1 MNAGARAEHF
11 FLAGP
16 HGRRYCAYYPVP
28 AGQAA
33 RGALLH
39 VAAFGEEM
47 NRSRRATALAA
58 RALAAQGWAVLHLD
72 LHGCGDS
79 DGDFA
84 EARWNTWK
92 ADLALG
98 HAWLAA
104 HTGGAVGLWGVRL
117 GALLALDYARDAAV
131 TVSSPVSCFLLWQP
145 VLRGTVYLN
154 QMLRQ
159 RLASEMLAGS
169 NASSQALRAALRREA
184 QEIGGYLVAPELADA
199 IEALDAGAMPTP
211 RAPVHWLEVVA
222 APDRPVP
229 APAERQAWTWR
240 AQGTP
245 ASVRAVH
252 DEACWSAPEVAEC
265 PRLREATLATLAAP
279 AAPDTEPAREAT

>member
-1 MNAGARAEHF
+1 MNAAVRAEHF
-11 FLAGP
+11 FLAAA

-39 VAAFGEEM
+39 AAPFGEEM

-58 RALAAQGWAVLHLD
+58 RALAAHGWAVLHLD

-84 EARWNTWK
+84 EARWDTWK

-98 HAWLAA
+98 HAWLAERS
-104 HTGGAVGLWGVRL
+104 GQAVGLWGVRL
-117 GALLALDYARDAAV
+117 GALLALDYARGAA
-131 TVSSPVSCFLLWQP
+131 PAPACFVLWQP
-145 VLRGTVYLN
+145 VLRGAVYLN

-159 RLASEMLAGS
+159 RLASEMLTGGS
-169 NASSQALRAALRREA
+169 ASSQALRAALRREA
-184 QEIGGYLVAPELADA
+184 QEIGGYLVAPALADA
-199 IEALDAGAMPTP
+199 IEALDAGAMPAP
-211 RAPVHWLEVVA
+211 GAPVHWLEVVA
-222 APDRPVP
+222 EADRPVP

-265 PRLREATLATLAAP
+265 PRLRAATLAVLGV
-279 AAPDTEPAREAT
+279 EPAEAA